1 MNGAMSRRRLL
12 ALGAVVTTAYSAFG
26 TTSAMAL
33 PAGTCAF
40 NPHGPSRLADTRP
53 GAAVVGFVRLDASTV
68 RVTVAGRNG
77 VPSNASAAV
86 LNITATNVRGPGF
99 VTVYPTGSGRPT
111 ASNVNVEYVG
121 QTIPNLVTVSLG
133 LGGAVDIYSQAD
145 ADLIIDLMGSYTPVS
160 VAVSA
165 GRFVGFGAAARVLD
179 TRSRGYGVGAG
190 QTERIN
196 LASRVPA
203 SAVAVVVNLTVTQSL
218 AGGHWTAFPLG
229 SSLPNSSN
237 LNTDGKGQTR
247 PNQAIVA
254 LGTLGAQRG
263 IDVFS
268 ATGGHLLVDVA
279 GYFTGAAD
287 AASTVGLFV
296 PSSPDRR
303 LDTRRAGSYG
313 LMHPGWTAEFDFPG
327 RSASQSV
334 VVNLTT
340 TATRGPGHFTAFAAR
355 TVRPEASNLNAS
367 YANQT
372 IANHAIVPTSSI
384 GVAVFTAGGGHV
396 IADVAGYFTGTP
408 VAATTSAAANI
419 VPLPPPGPALPYILA
434 IPKIGVRGTV
444 VAGITDAIVDAG
456 YVGHWTGTGLAGEDR
471 HMLLFAH
478 RTSAN
483 GLFRYIHLLTVGD
496 EISLTVPDGRVFRY
510 RYARRQIT
518 SPSAVEIMNA
528 ASVAGSPTVSLVAC
542 TKADYTPTSLLYRL
556 VVTFQQI

>member
-1 MNGAMSRRRLL
+1 M
-12 ALGAVVTTAYSAFG
+12 
-26 TTSAMAL
+26 
-33 PAGTCAF
+33 
-40 NPHGPSRLADTRP
+40 
-53 GAAVVGFVRLDASTV
+53 
-68 RVTVAGRNG
+68 
-77 VPSNASAAV
+77 
-86 LNITATNVRGPGF
+86 
-99 VTVYPTGSGRPT
+99 
-111 ASNVNVEYVG
+111 
-121 QTIPNLVTVSLG
+121 
-133 LGGAVDIYSQAD
+133 
-145 ADLIIDLMGSYTPVS
+145 
-160 VAVSA
+160 
-165 GRFVGFGAAARVLD
+165 
-179 TRSRGYGVGAG
+179 
-190 QTERIN
+190 
-196 LASRVPA
+196 
-203 SAVAVVVNLTVTQSL
+203 
-218 AGGHWTAFPLG
+218 
-229 SSLPNSSN
+229 
-237 LNTDGKGQTR
+237 
-247 PNQAIVA
+247 
-254 LGTLGAQRG
+254 
-263 IDVFS
+263 
-268 ATGGHLLVDVA
+268 
-279 GYFTGAAD
+279 
-287 AASTVGLFV
+287 
-296 PSSPDRR
+296 
-303 LDTRRAGSYG
+303 
-313 LMHPGWTAEFDFPG
+313 
-327 RSASQSV
+327 
-334 VVNLTT
+334 
-340 TATRGPGHFTAFAAR
+340 
-355 TVRPEASNLNAS
+355 RPEASNLNAS